1 MKVKFCSIVGV
12 IGSSVMAFVDKGGA
26 ALETLV
32 IFMIIDYITGISVAV
47 FWRRS
52 GKTKRG
58 LLKSEAGWR
67 GLCKKGMI
75 LGFVLIGNRLDILLD
90 TNYVMNTI
98 CIGYAMNELISIMEN
113 AGLMGIPL
121 PAMIQGI
128 IEVLLDE
135 DSKKKT
141 K

>member
-12 IGSSVMAFVDKGGA
+12 IGSSVMAFVDRGGT

-121 PAMIQGI
+121 PAVIQGI

>member
-12 IGSSVMAFVDKGGA
+12 IGSSVMAFVDRGGT
-26 ALETLV
+26 ALETLI

-58 LLKSEAGWR
+58 ILKSEAGWR

-121 PAMIQGI
+121 PAVVQGI
-128 IEVLLDE
+128 VEVLSDE
-135 DSKKKT
+135 DSQKKIK
-141 K
+141 

>member
-1 MKVKFCSIVGV
+1 MAGYLLFGV
-12 IGSSVMAFVDKGGA
+12 
-26 ALETLV
+26 
-32 IFMIIDYITGISVAV
+32 
-47 FWRRS
+47 
-52 GKTKRG
+52 
-58 LLKSEAGWR
+58 
-67 GLCKKGMI
+67 
-75 LGFVLIGNRLDILLD
+75 LD

-121 PAMIQGI
+121 PAVIQGI